1 MNLPISVWRLLILLL
16 ALAPLGY
23 YLAAA
28 LAAVRFFT
36 RERAKQLPD
45 FAPPVSVL
53 KPVHGIDFATYE
65 NFASFCQ
72 QDYPGYEILFCVNEL
87 SDPAVAIIQKVMAD
101 FPERP
106 IRILS
111 GAAQIGSNRKI
122 NNLVLLAREA
132 RHEILVQSDG
142 DVRVGPNY
150 LREVVAPFRDPSVG
164 VVSCLY
170 RGIAQNNLWA
180 QLEAVGAASDFM
192 AGALVAGWKEGV
204 TFALGASVTTTKS
217 WLAKIG
223 GYEALANLLADDYEI
238 GNRVHKAGAKVLLSR
253 EPVWTMYPAQTA
265 RGFWE
270 HQVRWART
278 IRLVR
283 PASFLGLLFTHGL
296 PLALLAAA
304 VAPAAWISAA
314 YLLAYLVLR
323 LVMAW
328 VVGVW
333 GLQDEVLRRKL
344 WLVPLRDLLHF
355 AVWLAAFTSH
365 RIKWGGLEFELR
377 NGQMIPAD
385 LPPKNNRLGTPF
397 SRMAFLNGIFALATA
412 LLRRGTK
419 MSARRLILDTLPC

>member
-1 MNLPISVWRLLILLL
+1 MNLPVSVWRLLILLL
-16 ALAPLGY
+16 AFAPLGY
-23 YLAAA
+23 YVAGI
-28 LAAVRFFT
+28 LAAVRFFK

-45 FAPPVSVL
+45 FTPSVSVL
-53 KPVHGIDFATYE
+53 KPVHGLDFATYE

-72 QDYPGYEILFCVNEL
+72 QDYPDCEILFCVNEL
-87 SDPAVAIIQKVMAD
+87 SDPAVAIIQKVIAD
-101 FPERP
+101 FPERS

-111 GAAQIGSNRKI
+111 GANQIGSNRKI

-150 LREVVAPFRDPSVG
+150 LREVVAPFRDPAVG

-180 QLEAVGAASDFM
+180 QLEAVGAASDFI
-192 AGALVAGWKEGV
+192 AGALVADWKKGV

-238 GNRVHKAGAKVLLSR
+238 GNRVHKAGGKVLLSR

-304 VAPAAWISAA
+304 VAPAVWISAV
-314 YLLAYLVLR
+314 YLLAYLILR
-323 LVMAW
+323 LGMAW
-328 VVGVW
+328 LVGVW
-333 GLQDEVLRRKL
+333 GLQDAVLRRKL

-355 AVWLAAFTSH
+355 AVWLGAFASN

-377 NGQMIPAD
+377 NGQMIP
-385 LPPKNNRLGTPF
+385 PQPQSKNNRPGTPF
-397 SRMAFLNGIFALATA
+397 S
-412 LLRRGTK
+412 
-419 MSARRLILDTLPC
+419 

>member
-1 MNLPISVWRLLILLL
+1 MVHLKLYHAHLDLHGSAPRHRPGKLPALSQRAGKAIHSYQLMNLPISVWRLLILLL
-16 ALAPLGY
+16 ALGPLAY
-23 YLAAA
+23 YLVAAT
-28 LAAVRFFT
+28 AAVRFFK
-36 RERAKQLPD
+36 RERAKRLPD
-45 FAPPVSVL
+45 FTPPVSIL
-53 KPVHGIDFATYE
+53 KPVHGVDFATYE
-65 NFASFCQ
+65 NFASFCR
-72 QDYPGYEILFCVNEL
+72 QDYPSYEILFCVNEL
-87 SDPAVAIIQKVMAD
+87 SDPAVAIIRKVMTD
-101 FPERP
+101 FPDRP

-170 RGIAQNNLWA
+170 RGIAQDNLWA
-180 QLEAVGAASDFM
+180 QLEAVGAASDFA
-192 AGALVAGWKEGV
+192 AGALVAAWKEGV

-238 GNRVHKAGAKVLLSR
+238 GNRAHKAGAKVLLSR

-304 VAPAAWISAA
+304 VAPAAWIGAA

-323 LVMAW
+323 LGMAW
-328 VVGVW
+328 LVGVW
-333 GLQDEVLRRKL
+333 GLQDAVLRRKL

-355 AVWLAAFTSH
+355 AVWLAAFTSN
-365 RIKWGGLEFELR
+365 RIQWGGLEFELR
-377 NGQMIPAD
+377 DGQMIPAD
-385 LPPKNNRLGTPF
+385 PRPK
-397 SRMAFLNGIFALATA
+397 
-412 LLRRGTK
+412 K
-419 MSARRLILDTLPC
+419 

>member
-1 MNLPISVWRLLILLL
+1 MHLPISAWRLLILLL

-23 YLAAA
+23 YIAGI
-28 LAAVRFFT
+28 LAAVRFFS
-36 RERAKQLPD
+36 RERAKKLPD
-45 FAPPVSVL
+45 FTPPVSVL
-53 KPVHGIDFATYE
+53 KPVHGVDFATYE
-65 NFASFCQ
+65 NFASFCT
-72 QDYPGYEILFCVNEL
+72 QDYSDYEILFGVNDL
-87 SDPAVAIIQKVMAD
+87 SDSAVAIIQKVIAD

-150 LREVVAPFRDPSVG
+150 LREVVAPFHDPAVG

-180 QLEAVGAASDFM
+180 ELEDVGAASDFM
-192 AGALVAGWKEGV
+192 AGALVADWKEGV

-217 WLAKIG
+217 WLARIG

-238 GNRVHKAGAKVLLSR
+238 GNRVHQAGGKVLLSR

-283 PASFLGLLFTHGL
+283 PASFLGLLFTFGL

-304 VAPAAWISAA
+304 VAPAAWIGAA

-323 LVMAW
+323 LLMAW

-333 GLQDEVLRRKL
+333 GLQDALLRRKL
-344 WLVPLRDLLHF
+344 WLVPLCDLFHF

-365 RIKWGGLEFELR
+365 RIQWGGLEFKLR
-377 NGQMIPAD
+377 NGQMIQIQS
-385 LPPKNNRLGTPF
+385 PPK
-397 SRMAFLNGIFALATA
+397 
-412 LLRRGTK
+412 K
-419 MSARRLILDTLPC
+419 